1 MDIPGEPAPWLH
13 RHPSEQRLLGYYGP
27 VRRRASPLVLSA
39 FGFRLGT
46 LPLATCGACDPGR
59 RIDARLLTFRARAAD
74 QARAASTPGTA
85 WPIHGHPPGSSRGK
99 KKAPRFRCHLWLSTP
114 QQRTPG
120 QDSPGR
126 ALLERLPGPHL

>member
-74 QARAASTPGTA
+74 QDHAASTPDTTWPATRAAAKLIPGTNPLLGFDVISTGFDA
-85 WPIHGHPPGSSRGK
+85 SNDDARPEQQPRPDDSGTSS
-99 KKAPRFRCHLWLSTP
+99 
-114 QQRTPG
+114 
-120 QDSPGR
+120 
-126 ALLERLPGPHL
+126 